1 MVREVVNSVILIVSD
16 DLKRAY
22 GWTGIE
28 DLQLPLQSAAVFHGT
43 LLNSLREG
51 CKKSNNSERLDVGL

>member
-28 DLQLPLQSAAVFHGT
+28 DLQLPLQCAVVFHGA
-43 LLNSLREG
+43 LLNWLREG
-51 CKKSNNSERLDVGL
+51 YKKSTNSERLDIGL

>member
-1 MVREVVNSVILIVSD
+1 MVREVVNSVILIMSD

-28 DLQLPLQSAAVFHGT
+28 RYVITAKMGRNV
-43 LLNSLREG
+43 
-51 CKKSNNSERLDVGL
+51 

>member
-22 GWTGIE
+22 GWTGIGRFVITVKMCR
-28 DLQLPLQSAAVFHGT
+28 SV
-43 LLNSLREG
+43 
-51 CKKSNNSERLDVGL
+51 

>member
-1 MVREVVNSVILIVSD
+1 METGMVREVVNSVILIVSD

-28 DLQLPLQSAAVFHGT
+28 DL
-43 LLNSLREG
+43 
-51 CKKSNNSERLDVGL
+51 

>member
-28 DLQLPLQSAAVFHGT
+28 DLPLPLQCAVVLC
-43 LLNSLREG
+43 LLDRAS
-51 CKKSNNSERLDVGL
+51 S